1 MKRLFSAF
9 VFVLL
14 VLALCSC
21 AEKKETFE
29 TGVTTVYVMDTFADI
44 ELYPQNEEV
53 TEKITDA
60 LYDLESELSATDGK
74 VAELNKSGKCD
85 GATAYINSLLSQ
97 SETYYKETNGAFSP
111 YLGAL
116 VELWGIGS
124 KNYVPTEKEISEA
137 LSVSKAENVESNGK
151 DFVGLRDGVRL
162 NFGAVAKGYATDIIK
177 EILTEEE
184 IPGAIVSI
192 GGNVYVHGTKPS
204 GELFSVALRDPEG
217 EQNDWVLSL
226 PLTNKFVISSGDYE
240 RYFEKDG
247 VRYHHIF
254 SPETGY
260 PAESDLKTVCVVS
273 EDGAMADAYSTA
285 LFVMGKEKALSFWRE
300 HEGFELILIG
310 QDNKITLTEGLDGLV
325 SPNTEKDYTY
335 EVEKR

>member
-1 MKRLFSAF
+1 MKRFLRAF

-14 VLALCSC
+14 ISALCSC
-21 AEKKETFE
+21 ADKGIE
-29 TGVTTVYVMDTFADI
+29 TGSGATTLYVMDTFADI
-44 ELYPQNEEV
+44 ALYPQNAEV
-53 TEKITDA
+53 TERISET
-60 LYDLESELSATDGK
+60 LYDLEGELSATDGRL
-74 VAELNKSGKCD
+74 AELNENGGETGSH
-85 GATAYINSLLSQ
+85 IESLLSQ
-97 SETYYKETNGAFSP
+97 SENYYKETNGAFSP

-116 VELWGIGS
+116 IELWGVGS
-124 KNYVPTEKEISEA
+124 KNYVPTEEEISAA

-151 DFVGLRDGVRL
+151 NFVELKGGVRL

-177 EILTEEE
+177 EILIEEE
-184 IPGAIVSI
+184 IPGAIISV

-204 GELFSVALRDPEG
+204 GEFFSVALRDPEG

-226 PLTNKFVISSGDYE
+226 PLCNKFVISSGDYE

-285 LFVMGKEKALSFWRE
+285 LYVMGKEKALSFWRE

-310 QDNKITLTEGLDGLV
+310 DDKKITVTEGLDGLV
-325 SPNTEKDYTY
+325 SLNEEKDYTY

>member
-1 MKRLFSAF
+1 MKRLLRAF

-14 VLALCSC
+14 VSVLCSC
-21 AEKKETFE
+21 AEEEIE
-29 TGVTTVYVMDTFADI
+29 TGAKTVYVMDTFADI
-44 ELYPQNEEV
+44 ALYPGNAEV
-53 TEKITDA
+53 TEKITET
-60 LYDLESELSATDGK
+60 LYDLESELSATSGRLS
-74 VAELNKSGKCD
+74 ELNESG
-85 GATAYINSLLSQ
+85 GGETGIHVESLLAQ
-97 SETYYKETNGAFSP
+97 SDIYYEETNGAFSP
-111 YLGAL
+111 YLGTL
-116 VELWGIGS
+116 IELWGVGS
-124 KNYVPTEKEISEA
+124 KNYVPTAEEVDTA
-137 LSVSKAENVESNGK
+137 LSVSKAENVRSDGK
-151 DFVGLRDGVRL
+151 NSVELREGVRL
-162 NFGAVAKGYATDIIK
+162 NFGAVAKGYATDVIK
-177 EILTEEE
+177 GILTEEE
-184 IPGAIVSI
+184 VSGAIVSV

-226 PLTNKFVISSGDYE
+226 PLYNKFVISSGDYE

-247 VRYHHIF
+247 KVYHHIF

-310 QDNKITLTEGLDGLV
+310 DDKKITVTEGLDGLV
-325 SPNTEKDYTY
+325 NPNTEKDYIY